1 MLFLH
6 KYYKSV
12 KMTGLRNIV
21 LYDTAETHENLL
33 PLSYTRP
40 VGGFRLGIL
49 TIKEKWQRYLPGE
62 YSFKTVGYLQEKY
75 KPVELGESLALFING
90 SLLPDPDVAAA
101 ISELEEG
108 DLITDGETVLA
119 FIAKDSDFEKLAN
132 LSKEDFSSYREVRV
146 GARRL
151 KFVFD
156 LFLNNEKEIIND
168 YHLMVAGKKSQPL
181 SDSCTVIGKSED
193 ENGSPNIFIEE
204 GAVVEGA
211 ILNVKNGPI
220 YIGKDAE
227 VMEGCV
233 LRGPIALGEHSI
245 FKMGAKIYGGT
256 TIGPYCKI
264 GGEIQNI
271 VVFGYSNKAHD
282 GYLGNAVVGEWCNIG
297 AGTNASNLKNDYAKI
312 RIWNYRQQRF
322 MRTDLQFCG
331 LIMGDHSK
339 AGINCMFNTATVV
352 GVGVNLHGAGFPRV
366 FIPSFSEGS
375 PEGGFTSVSIDK
387 FMTTAQRVMSRR
399 GLELNDTDREICQYI
414 YDYASKFKGKA

>member
-1 MLFLH
+1 MNQL
-6 KYYKSV
+6 K
-12 KMTGLRNIV
+12 NIV
-21 LYDTAETHENLL
+21 LYDTAESHENLL

-40 VGGFRLGIL
+40 VADFRVGIT
-49 TIKEKWQRYLPGE
+49 TIKEKWISLLPGN
-62 YSFKTVGYLQEKY
+62 YSYMVMDYLREKY
-75 KPVELGESLALFING
+75 PMADLKGEKALFISGALIPDVAVAEAVSALGPGESLSDGKRIIAFCAG
-90 SLLPDPDVAAA
+90 
-101 ISELEEG
+101 EE
-108 DLITDGETVLA
+108 DC
-119 FIAKDSDFEKLAN
+119 
-132 LSKEDFSSYREVRV
+132 EDFLSGSPEML
-146 GARRL
+146 ARSTEIKPEL
-151 KFVFD
+151 GYLEYVFD
-156 LFLNNEKEIIND
+156 IFLKNGDAIKAD
-168 YHLMVAGKKSQPL
+168 YARLVKGRKSLPL
-181 SDSCTVIGKSED
+181 SDSCTLIGPEKTPCGLPSV
-193 ENGSPNIFIEE
+193 FIEE
-204 GAVVEGA
+204 GAQVEGA
-211 ILNVKNGPI
+211 ILNVKNGAI

-227 VMEGCV
+227 VMEGTV
-233 LRGPIALGEHSI
+233 LRGPIALCNRSK

-256 TIGPYCKI
+256 TIGPFCKV
-264 GGEIQNI
+264 GGEVDNTVI
-271 VVFGYSNKAHD
+271 FGYSNKAHD

-375 PEGGFTSVSIDK
+375 PDGGFTNVSIDK

-399 GLELNDTDREICQYI
+399 DLDLNDTDRHICQYI